1 MRFKKAL
8 LPLAISVLFV
18 PSFAV
23 AEDAISG
30 EVTYKQPYTEGL
42 RVVGTLKGDSAESP
56 TTEMEISGDFTTMEG
71 LALKIEKDGVIK
83 DAKKLTVGGFTQVL
97 GSIQNIKE
105 LEINTTRGSGW
116 AQIGLAV
123 SGSLAVDKLSVTG
136 GARFTQGQVTSLET
150 NIDELI
156 IYAQGGE
163 AKANLGK
170 LTADSITVYGSEG
183 SALKATSLNAENL
196 SVSGTGHVEVGS
208 VIELTE
214 ELSVNG
220 QASVSAKGTVPICAT
235 PNFRFINGGKP
246 YHR

>member
-56 TTEMEISGDFTTMEG
+56 TTEMEISGNFTTMEG
-71 LALKIEKDGVIK
+71 LALKIEKNGVIK

-105 LEINTTRGSGW
+105 LEINTTRGSEW
-116 AQIGLAV
+116 AHIGLAV
-123 SGSLAVDKLSVTG
+123 SVSLAVYKLSVTG
-136 GARFTQGQVTSLET
+136 GARFTHYLCSRWRG
-150 NIDELI
+150 
-156 IYAQGGE
+156 
-163 AKANLGK
+163 
-170 LTADSITVYGSEG
+170 
-183 SALKATSLNAENL
+183 
-196 SVSGTGHVEVGS
+196 
-208 VIELTE
+208 
-214 ELSVNG
+214 
-220 QASVSAKGTVPICAT
+220 
-235 PNFRFINGGKP
+235 
-246 YHR
+246 